1 MINDTENDLEY
12 FFRTTRASRQRGLET
27 PTIDAAMKLLYDY
40 CTNAGFYVSVTR
52 AKTVVDMLHQADIII
67 SGTTGEVPVSYRTR
81 RLKWLYTY
89 PNDISLRET
98 EWRAYKEKPEDAPY
112 LMLYAFVNPDLTIM
126 AWKIVRLRD
135 ALNDESIHW
144 GEPLPSPDDGAARY
158 AMIPERH
165 IVHKERYDD
174 MDSIP
179 GQPWKIK

>member
-1 MINDTENDLEY
+1 
-12 FFRTTRASRQRGLET
+12 
-27 PTIDAAMKLLYDY
+27 
-40 CTNAGFYVSVTR
+40 
-52 AKTVVDMLHQADIII
+52 
-67 SGTTGEVPVSYRTR
+67 
-81 RLKWLYTY
+81 
-89 PNDISLRET
+89 
-98 EWRAYKEKPEDAPY
+98 
-112 LMLYAFVNPDLTIM
+112 MLYVFVNPDLTIM